1 MDDVELRFDG
11 AWIKLAALTPNFLIF
26 FSLWFL
32 TSFFLA
38 SEWVRGVAESLG
50 LR

>member
-11 AWIKLAALTPNFLIF
+11 AWIELAALTSSFLIL
-26 FSLWFL
+26 FSFWFL
-32 TSFFLA
+32 TSFLA

-50 LR
+50 LS

>member
-11 AWIKLAALTPNFLIF
+11 AWIKLAALTSNFLIF
-26 FSLWFL
+26 LSSLVFDQ
-32 TSFFLA
+32 FFLA